1 MKIDDNPLA
10 ISKAIFQNKE
20 HWKFV
25 TDKQKED
32 MFFLFNRNFSKE
44 YPEFSQLLNS
54 KSIDKV
60 SAMDSWYFFMK
71 DKQYPSFFWKKEE
84 KEKKLNTKEISE
96 SYFNLLLIKL
106 NLNKKEDLNY
116 LIDNHKEEVLEELK
130 YYKTKK

>member
-1 MKIDDNPLA
+1 MKKIDDNPLA
-10 ISKAIFQNKE
+10 ISKAMFQNRAD
-20 HWKFV
+20 WKYV

-60 SAMDSWYFFMK
+60 SAMDNWFLFMK
-71 DKQYPSFFWKKEE
+71 DKEYPSFFWKKEE
-84 KEKKLNTKEISE
+84 KEKKSTKEISE
-96 SYFNLLLIKL
+96 SDFELLLVKL
-106 NLNKKEDLNY
+106 NLNKKEDLYY

-130 YYKTKK
+130 YYKNKK